1 LDVGLCLRILP
12 PGEAFEF
19 IIEADKLDK
28 VKRVIAHNGGQVLW
42 ENRVGEEVRVRVT
55 KERETKVDEQA
66 N

>member
-1 LDVGLCLRILP
+1 LP